1 MRALV
6 RVFVRRLQHVF
17 PRVAAAGKPAAI
29 FVTLLLLSATVFA
42 PHALSVT
49 SCTLEL
55 KTIPNAPRDQVAG
68 WLGDILK
75 VKVHAPALDG
85 RANEALL
92 EFLAGELG
100 LPKRAITLIR
110 GDKSRHK
117 VVRLHGLTLV
127 EVRTRLVVSFG
138 GG

>member
-1 MRALV
+1 
-6 RVFVRRLQHVF
+6 
-17 PRVAAAGKPAAI
+17 VA
-29 FVTLLLLSATVFA
+29 
-42 PHALSVT
+42 

-68 WLGDILK
+68 WLGDALK

-92 EFLAGELG
+92 EFLATELR
-100 LPKRAITLIR
+100 LPKRAVTLVR

-117 VVRLHGLTLV
+117 VVRLDGLTLA
-127 EVRTRLVVSFG
+127 EVKARLG
-138 GG
+138 LTG